1 MKIKITFFKLID
13 FCISLSAFAILNIP
27 SIKILYSSEVVN
39 LSLLF
44 IISILSLF
52 QNRIIQVPSKN
63 KLNFLKIW
71 SLFWLLFLLYATFGL
86 TTDILI
92 LIRYL
97 SIYLY
102 ILCLIFFVKVRHL
115 PSIIYAQIV
124 WGSFMSLGSF
134 YGIFTLDRSL
144 GQHYLTLGVPISA
157 SLCCILAFIF
167 KERQV
172 SKLVLLAIPL
182 FLNIFVLFSLQGRA
196 PIIFLGIVTI
206 LCLIMNYRFKV
217 SLSKASLLK
226 TMLISMILL
235 FSLILTQVYLKDN
248 TYLSTRF
255 QNMFED
261 TTSEPRYF
269 IYLESLT
276 ALLNNPF
283 GYGIDYKDFLGYY
296 PHNIFIEVG
305 LSTGIIG
312 IMLLCLLVK
321 TLLMAFIKNSSSNLP
336 ANFSIS
342 AMAVYFFLTWNVSF
356 DLGSSYIPFGA
367 LAILI
372 TTTDDKQKNNS
383 W

>member
-1 MKIKITFFKLID
+1 MKIKIIFLELID
-13 FCISLSAFAILNIP
+13 FLISLSACAILNIP

-52 QNRIIQVPSKN
+52 QNRSIQVPSKN

-92 LIRYL
+92 IIIRYL
-97 SIYLY
+97 STYLY
-102 ILCLIFFVKVRHL
+102 ILCLILFVKVKHL

-157 SLCCILAFIF
+157 SLCCILAFIL

-172 SKLVLLAIPL
+172 SKLLLLAIPL
-182 FLNIFVLFSLQGRA
+182 FLNISVLFSLEGRA
-196 PIIFLGIVTI
+196 PIIFLVIVTI
-206 LCLIMNYRFKV
+206 LCLVMNYRFKV
-217 SLSKASLLK
+217 ASIKTSLLK

-235 FSLILTQVYLKDN
+235 FSLILTQLYLKDN
-248 TYLSTRF
+248 TFLSTRF

-261 TTSEPRYF
+261 TKSEPRYF
-269 IYLESLT
+269 LYLESLT
-276 ALLNNPF
+276 VLLKNPF
-283 GYGIDYKDFLGYY
+283 GYGIDYKDLLGYY

-312 IMLLCLLVK
+312 IILLCLLFKRLV
-321 TLLMAFIKNSSSNLP
+321 MAFIKNSSSNLP
-336 ANFSIS
+336 CNFSIS
-342 AMAVYFFLTWNVSF
+342 AMAVYLFLTWNVSF

-372 TTTDDKQKNNS
+372 TTTDDKQKK
-383 W
+383 